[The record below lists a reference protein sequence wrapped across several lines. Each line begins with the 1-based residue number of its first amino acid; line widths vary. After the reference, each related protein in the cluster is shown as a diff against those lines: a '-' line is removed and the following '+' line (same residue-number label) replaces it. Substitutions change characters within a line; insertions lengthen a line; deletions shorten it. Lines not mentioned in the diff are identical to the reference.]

1 MSFREVKKGEKP
13 KIIDKSKPVEPEKPP
28 AARPRSG
35 LSSPAILSLGFFIL
49 IAIGTGL
56 LSLPVATHQ
65 PISVLSAAFT
75 ATSAVTVTGLNVV
88 DTGNYTTFGQMV
100 IIALIQF
107 GGLGFMTFA
116 ILAVMSLSPKLG
128 LKQQIMAQET
138 IGQTSLKKVTFTIK
152 GVFLYSLFFEAAGTV
167 ILDRKS
173 TRLNSSHT

>member
-116 ILAVMSLSPKLG
+116 ILVL
-128 LKQQIMAQET
+128 
-138 IGQTSLKKVTFTIK
+138 TSLQGKMGLSGSMRREF
-152 GVFLYSLFFEAAGTV
+152 
-167 ILDRKS
+167 
-173 TRLNSSHT
+173 